1 MSTRQRTSVAGDEA
15 GEPDG
20 RLLDPARM
28 TEVRAVM
35 SRHVAVLRDAGS
47 LATAAGALGAITRGL
62 DSRRRAVASRHG
74 RAPIC

>member
-1 MSTRQRTSVAGDEA
+1 MWTASTTDVAAETGD
-15 GEPDG
+15 PDC

-35 SRHVAVLRDAGS
+35 SRHVGVLRDAGS
-47 LATAAGALGAITRGL
+47 LATAAGALGAITREL
-62 DSRRRAVASRHG
+62 RRRRRAVASRHG